1 MEKHVI
7 PFTLEIQ
14 FGRSTSK
21 SYPEAVRLLNKFS
34 NVTTS
39 TGDEQDN
46 SVAISKDEFVEKH
59 HKVAELWGLVANW
72 KSSRIRINNE
82 PAEFRDLDTYFA
94 IFGCYEKYK
103 TAIIQEEHCDLY
115 NSKEGWGCKW
125 LQGINRHNPE
135 SSWSRDRYWYQF
147 GSFSG
152 ENIWAID
159 KNKIRSLLE
168 REIAIKK
175 ISLCPAFNPGRIE
188 EILGQLPEKI
198 DTAVDTSWQIVYED
212 AYSGTTA
219 ERRPVAIQ
227 PATKR
232 GEGISIS
239 LDLLSKR
246 QAKSE
251 NDLASKSR
259 YIPEVAFAD
268 IGGIDDIIETVREV
282 IELPIKKPEIL
293 RYLGIKPHKGILLHG
308 TPGCGKTLIA
318 KAIANEI
325 KAHFILIRGPELFSK
340 WHGQSEEN
348 LRNVFEE
355 ARQLQPSIIYFDEI
369 DSIAQGRS
377 GEENLRLDARFVN
390 QLLTLMDGVEDYG
403 NVCVIAST
411 NRVELIDNALL
422 RPGRFDYT
430 IEVKK
435 PTLEGCFRIF
445 EIQTKNMPVHP
456 TFDKREF
463 SKTLFGLT
471 GAEITF
477 VAREGAYN
485 CLRRNVDLRKAIA
498 DDELEKIDYE
508 SFAVTQEDFELA
520 LSAMKHDTA

>member
-1 MEKHVI
+1 MEKHVM
-7 PFTLEIQ
+7 PFTLMIR
-14 FGRSTSK
+14 FGRSSSK
-21 SYPEAVRLLNKFS
+21 NYPDAVRLLEKFS
-34 NVTTS
+34 DVS
-39 TGDEQDN
+39 ISSSDGQDN
-46 SVAISKDEFVEKH
+46 SVTISKDEFVEKH
-59 HKVAELWGLVANW
+59 RQVVGILSLVGNW
-72 KSSRIRINNE
+72 KNSRVLINNQ
-82 PAEFRDLDTYFA
+82 PAEFGDLDSYFS
-94 IFGCYEKYK
+94 IFGCHEKYRS
-103 TAIIQEEHCDLY
+103 AIIQEEYCKLSHT
-115 NSKEGWGCKW
+115 KEGWGCKW

-135 SSWSRDRYWYQF
+135 GSWARDRYWYQF
-147 GSFSG
+147 GSFSA
-152 ENIWAID
+152 ENIWTID
-159 KNKIRSLLE
+159 KNKIRSLLQ

-175 ISLCPAFNPGRIE
+175 VSFCPAFNPGRIE
-188 EILGQLPEKI
+188 EILAQMPNSI
-198 DTAVDTSWQIVYED
+198 DTGVDTSWQILYED
-212 AYSGTTA
+212 GFSGTTA
-219 ERRPVAIQ
+219 EKRPVAIQ
-227 PATKR
+227 PAAKR
-232 GEGISIS
+232 EGGISIS
-239 LDLLSKR
+239 LGMLSNK
-246 QAKSE
+246 QAKLE

-259 YIPEVAFAD
+259 YIPEIGFAD

-282 IELPIKKPEIL
+282 IELPIKKPDIL

-369 DSIAQGRS
+369 DSVAQARS
-377 GEENLRLDARFVN
+377 GEESLRLDARFIN

-435 PTLEGCFRIF
+435 PTLEGRFRIF
-445 EIQTKNMPVHP
+445 EIQTKNMPVDP
-456 TFDKREF
+456 TLDKREF
-463 SKTLFGLT
+463 SKKLFGLT
-471 GAEITF
+471 GADITF

-485 CLRRNVDLRKAIA
+485 CLRRNVDLKKAIA
-498 DDELEKIDYE
+498 DDQLEKIDYE
-508 SFAVTQEDFELA
+508 SFVVTQEDFELA
-520 LSAMKHDTA
+520 LSATKRKTA